1 MQISPRQVRQNR
13 TIFGN
18 ALRGDLSPLCFAP
31 RQTQPPKVR
40 MPRRTG
46 SFLDVSV
53 VRRLP
58 SDKEGGTTP
67 SALPSDKEGGTTP
80 SARTQEA
87 PHSLRCAP
95 AAPRDRARRHRPA
108 HRPPIVMGAGARPFS
123 SRLPLA
129 RGPICSSQR
138 AEERRAPNPPH
149 PRPPPS
155 LAHAILTLF
164 RSLPFARLVS
174 RGSACSA

>member
-53 VRRLP
+53 VRR
-58 SDKEGGTTP
+58 
-67 SALPSDKEGGTTP
+67 LPSDKEGGTTP